1 MESMTQQLIQQLNWR
16 YATQKFDPTRPI
28 APDTWAALEQSLVL
42 TASSFGL
49 QPWRFV
55 VVTDPHIKDEL
66 VAASYGQKQV
76 RDASHV
82 VVFAI
87 PRELDVSHVDR
98 HITRTAEVR
107 AVHPDTLERYRKYTA
122 SYVSSLAPDR
132 QADWAARQVYIAL
145 GAFLTAAALL
155 GVDTCPMEGIIPEKY
170 DDLLG
175 LPEAGLTTVV
185 TCCAGHRADDDKY
198 AAMPKVRFDPNEV
211 IVRV

>member
-1 MESMTQQLIQQLNWR
+1 MNEQLIKQLNWR

-55 VVTDPHIKDEL
+55 VVTDAKIKDQL

-87 PRELDVSHVDR
+87 PRTLDTSHVER
-98 HITRTAEVR
+98 HVHRTAEVR
-107 AVHPDTLERYRKYTA
+107 GVHPDTLERYRNVTA
-122 SYVSSLAPDR
+122 GYVASLSPER

-145 GAFLTAAALL
+145 GVFLTAAALL
-155 GVDTCPMEGIIPEKY
+155 GVDTCPMEGIIPAKY
-170 DDLLG
+170 DELLN
-175 LPEAGLTTVV
+175 LPDTGLTTIV
-185 TCCAGHRADDDKY
+185 TCCAGHRAADDKY
-198 AAMPKVRFDPNEV
+198 ASMPKVRFDAKDV
-211 IVRV
+211 IMRV